1 MNQPPSHSD
10 SPRDDGDDAETAD
23 DGAPRSPA
31 EASGGPDVHV
41 QRSAEIAREICALMG
56 IEVGDILGSLEG
68 DDVIVRLEGVTTDLS
83 GLDDRAFESVQFL
96 INKATQRLGSRRSR
110 VNIRVEG
117 ARSRRRDDSDAVAQW
132 LCQRVQQVG
141 RVATVGPLEGAD
153 VRSWTSALQRIGYG
167 NFQIVGGGDL
177 RKIALRPEGVDADGV
192 VRRNR
197 KRRRRRRA

>member
-1 MNQPPSHSD
+1 MIQPPNPSD
-10 SPRDDGDDAETAD
+10 SPRDAGDDVDPD
-23 DGAPRSPA
+23 DDEATRSPA
-31 EASGGPDVHV
+31 EISAASDAHV

-56 IEVGDILGSLEG
+56 IEVFQILGSLEG
-68 DDVIVRLEGVTTDLS
+68 DDVIVRLEGVTTDIS
-83 GLDDRAFESVQFL
+83 ALDERAFESVQFL

-153 VRSWTSALQRIGYG
+153 VRTWTSALQRIGYG
-167 NFQIVGGGDL
+167 NFQVGGGGDL

-192 VRRNR
+192 VHRNR
-197 KRRRRRRA
+197 KRRRRRRT